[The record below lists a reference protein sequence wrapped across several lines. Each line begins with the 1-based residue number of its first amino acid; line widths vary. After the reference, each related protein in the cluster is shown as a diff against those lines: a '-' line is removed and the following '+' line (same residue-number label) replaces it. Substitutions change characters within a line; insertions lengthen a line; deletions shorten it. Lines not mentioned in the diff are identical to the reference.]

1 MELLP
6 IVNPATPEAI
16 DTILSKNPHIFYFIG
31 HGKMKNEGNP
41 EVGEMAF
48 VDSDFDEA
56 MWVDADYTS
65 FVTLRIKE
73 VRNKP
78 D

>member
-1 MELLP
+1 LIYP
-6 IVNPATPEAI
+6 
-16 DTILSKNPHIFYFIG
+16 
-31 HGKMKNEGNP
+31 
-41 EVGEMAF
+41 
-48 VDSDFDEA
+48 
-56 MWVDADYTS
+56 S

>member
-1 MELLP
+1 MPYALCP
-6 IVNPATPEAI
+6 IV
-16 DTILSKNPHIFYFIG
+16 PHVTE
-31 HGKMKNEGNP
+31 K
-41 EVGEMAF
+41 
-48 VDSDFDEA
+48 
-56 MWVDADYTS
+56 DYTLPTLPKYCLATYPS